1 MAEIEYDVVGIGNAI
16 VDVLAPKDEAFLK
29 EFDMVKGSMA
39 LIDAQKG
46 EELYMAMSS
55 ATASSGG
62 SAANTVAGVAALG
75 GRACFI
81 GKVGDDKLGVTF
93 ADDIRS
99 LGVEFHSSPTNAGAP
114 TARCLIAVTPDAMR
128 TMNTFLGASVEL
140 GPDDVDE
147 TLIANSAITYLE
159 GYLWDP
165 PGAKEAFLKAMRAA
179 RATGRKVAL
188 SLSDSFCV
196 DRYRN
201 EFMDLIQNYVDILF
215 ANEQEIISL
224 YKSENFDAALQSI
237 RADCKIA
244 ALTRGE
250 NGAVITTKEEVH
262 IINAEPVDNV
272 VDTTGAG
279 DIYAA
284 GFLTGYVSGRTMPE
298 CGRIA
303 GIVAAEVIS
312 HMGARPKTDLKALIK
327 DKFF

>member
-1 MAEIEYDVVGIGNAI
+1 MAEIKYDVLGIGNAI
-16 VDVLAPKDEAFLK
+16 VDVLAPTDDAFLK
-29 EFDMVKGSMA
+29 NFGMVKGSMA
-39 LIDAQKG
+39 LIDAQKA
-46 EELYMAMSS
+46 EELYTAMSS
-55 ATASSGG
+55 RTESSGG

-81 GKVGDDKLGVTF
+81 GKVGDDELGITF

-99 LGVEFHSSPTNAGAP
+99 LGVEFNSRPTNSGAP

-128 TMNTFLGASVEL
+128 TMNTFLGACVEL

-147 TLIANSAITYLE
+147 ALIANSAITYLE
-159 GYLWDP
+159 GYLWDR
-165 PGAKEAFLKAMRAA
+165 PGAKKAFLKAMRAA
-179 RATGRKVAL
+179 RAAGRQVAL

-196 DRYRN
+196 DRYRG
-201 EFMDLIQNYVDILF
+201 EFMDLVKNFVDILF

-224 YKSENFDAALQSI
+224 YKAETFDAAMQSI
-237 RADCKIA
+237 RTDCKIA

-250 NGAVITTKEEVH
+250 KGGVITTKEEVH
-262 IINAEPVDNV
+262 IIKAEPIDNL

-284 GFLTGYVSGRTMPE
+284 GFLKGYASGYAIPE

-303 GIVAAEVIS
+303 GIAAAEVIS
-312 HMGARPKTDLKALIK
+312 HMGARPTTDLQALIK
-327 DKFF
+327 DKLI